1 MASPDQK
8 LIIEKLD
15 IAGKR
20 LAVAID
26 QFINND
32 QSAYYKLL
40 ELTLRLSHENSFF
53 TEKELFNA
61 LRTIVRNLDKV
72 VLEHHFGH
80 YSQPTANGSEKILS
94 LIPSNNPLGGFTDL
108 VRALIFRK
116 PVIFRLPKENK
127 KFLPALVQFMKEYIP
142 DIDGFVSFTEEM
154 IPRPDV
160 LFTYELEK
168 TNSEQRKYFS
178 RYDGVVRDRIKS
190 AAVLDGNE
198 TQKQLTN
205 LAHGVLA
212 YFGQNRHN
220 VSKLFVPEEYDFE
233 KLMPGFKEYKH
244 LFDHNTYRNN
254 YDYYKSIY
262 LINKDPHFDN
272 GYLLFREEQYQTI
285 NPLSVIFFEKYN
297 DSNELKE
304 KIERNDFLKVY
315 RVSNL
320 LNRQEMLFPDLFSLE
335 NNALFLK
342 ALKVI

>member
-15 IAGKR
+15 LAGKR

-26 QFINND
+26 QVINND
-32 QSAYYKLL
+32 QTHGYNLL
-40 ELTLRLSHENSFF
+40 ELTSRLSHENPFF
-53 TEKELFNA
+53 TERELLNA
-61 LRTIVRNLDKV
+61 LRTIVRNLDKAL
-72 VLEHHFGH
+72 LEHHFGY
-80 YSQPTANGSEKILS
+80 YSQPSANGSEKILS
-94 LIPSNNPLGGFTDL
+94 LVPSNNPLGGFTDL
-108 VRALIFRK
+108 VRAIIFRK
-116 PVIFRLPKENK
+116 PIIFRLPKENK
-127 KFLPALVQFMKEYIP
+127 KLLPALVQFMKEDIP
-142 DIDGFVSFTEEM
+142 EIDDFASFTEEM
-154 IPRPDV
+154 IPRPEV

-168 TNSEQRKYFS
+168 TNNEQRKYFS

-190 AAVLDGNE
+190 TAVLDGNE
-198 TQKQLTN
+198 TQDQLTN

-220 VSKLFVPEEYDFE
+220 VSKLFVPEKYDFE
-233 KLMPGFKEYKH
+233 RLKPGFKEYKH

-262 LINKDPHFDN
+262 LINRDTHFDN
-272 GYLLFREEQYQTI
+272 GYLLFREEQYRTI

-304 KIERNDFLKVY
+304 KLERNDFLKVY
-315 RVSNL
+315 RESNL
-320 LNRQEMLFPDLFSLE
+320 TNKQELLFPDLFSLE